1 MKLGQFISLLLILIS
16 VVFATIDYLIYTHLN
31 LFVDTLIVIVPF
43 SFFLGIT
50 LLIFSG
56 SGDFLQQDNSKPVLN
71 NVWKEARR
79 IEKIAWVCGGTAGL
93 VTGLLIWLFI
103 DSNFK

>member
-16 VVFATIDYLIYTHLN
+16 VVLTMIDYLIYTYLN

-50 LLIFSG
+50 LLIFPG
-56 SGDFLQQDNSKPVLN
+56 SGEFMQQDNSKPVLN
-71 NVWKEARR
+71 NVWKEARK
-79 IEKIAWVCGGTAGL
+79 IEKIAWVSGGIVGL
-93 VTGLLIWLFI
+93 ITGLLSWLYI